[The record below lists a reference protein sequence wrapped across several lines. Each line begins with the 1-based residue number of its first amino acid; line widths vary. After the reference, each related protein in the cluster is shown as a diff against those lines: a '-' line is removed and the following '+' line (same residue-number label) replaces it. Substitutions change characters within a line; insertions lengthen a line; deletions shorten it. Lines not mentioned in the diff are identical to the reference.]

1 MEVTDMHGGRR
12 HRAAASDTGA
22 PSGHGHGGAESVLP
36 RILAVVFAITLARV
50 LLRIGR
56 RASGHS
62 QWRDRRREAIARLHR
77 ELHQAESA

>member
-1 MEVTDMHGGRR
+1 MHGGRR
-12 HRAAASDTGA
+12 HRAAASDTEA
-22 PSGHGHGGAESVLP
+22 PGGHAHGGAESILP
-36 RILAVVFAITLARV
+36 RIVGLVLAITLVRV

-62 QWRDRRREAIARLHR
+62 QWRDRQREAIARLHS